1 MVPPLRALNAQW
13 AIIAPRAPIYKIST
27 PVQQGL
33 LIPTQEWA
41 AVMTVYPALQVP
53 FLQATELL
61 SSHFSVL
68 CSSCSQRVMLPY
80 FFKPFES
87 QHFQSQPLVLP
98 ASVKTRLRNVPQT
111 FFFQGFFCESPG
123 QCDVSG
129 PCAAGHFCLSG
140 AVSPTPVD
148 GGTGGRCPQ
157 GHYCPIGS
165 SFPEPCP
172 EGYYSNSSRNTQLP
186 DCVPCPPGQ
195 YSYCS

>member
-13 AIIAPRAPIYKIST
+13 AIIAPRVPIYKIST

-33 LIPTQEWA
+33 LIPIQEWA

-68 CSSCSQRVMLPY
+68 RSSYSQRVMLPY

-87 QHFQSQPLVLP
+87 HHFQSQPLVLS

-111 FFFQGFFCESPG
+111 FFLSRFLLW
-123 QCDVSG
+123 VSWTVW
-129 PCAAGHFCLSG
+129 CIWAVCSWTLLSLWSCVPHTCG
-140 AVSPTPVD
+140 WRD
-148 GGTGGRCPQ
+148 GWKM
-157 GHYCPIGS
+157 
-165 SFPEPCP
+165 
-172 EGYYSNSSRNTQLP
+172 SSRSLLSRRVL
-186 DCVPCPPGQ
+186 VPWALSRRLLQ
-195 YSYCS
+195 QQQQEH

>member
-1 MVPPLRALNAQW
+1 MVPALRALNAQW
-13 AIIAPRAPIYKIST
+13 VIIAPRAPIYKIST

-68 CSSCSQRVMLPY
+68 RSSYSQRVMLPY
-80 FFKPFES
+80 FFKAIWVTPFS
-87 QHFQSQPLVLP
+87 VT
-98 ASVKTRLRNVPQT
+98 ASCASSICQNSAEKCTTNFFLSRFLLRVSWTVWMYLDRVQLDT
-111 FFFQGFFCESPG
+111 F
-123 QCDVSG
+123 VSLEL
-129 PCAAGHFCLSG
+129 CL
-140 AVSPTPVD
+140 PTPVD

-172 EGYYSNSSRNTQLP
+172 EGYYSNSSRNTQLS

-195 YSYCS
+195 YYS

>member
-1 MVPPLRALNAQW
+1 MKP
-13 AIIAPRAPIYKIST
+13 
-27 PVQQGL
+27 
-33 LIPTQEWA
+33 
-41 AVMTVYPALQVP
+41 VYPALQVP

-68 CSSCSQRVMLPY
+68 RISYSQRVMLPY

-87 QHFQSQPLVLP
+87 HHFHSQPLVLS

-111 FFFQGFFCESPG
+111 FHPAGFFCESPG
-123 QCDVSG
+123 QSDVSG

-157 GHYCPIGS
+157 GHFCPIGS
-165 SFPEPCP
+165 SSPGPCP
-172 EGYYSNSSRNTQLP
+172 EGYYSNSSRNTKLS

-195 YSYCS
+195 YCSLDFIFLYNLVSIDL